1 MTDKKMVLAF
11 LSEHGDSTPKQ
22 ISDATGIF
30 IVTVGMTLD
39 ELEAAVKKPRYTP
52 FLGRRACPLTRPLWE
67 TRVQADAF
75 ETALEQVEPR
85 QGGMIYT
92 ILVAIAGGV
101 ILTWLYRLIIGSR
114 DRSGRGSGDIR
125 KVA

>member
-39 ELEAAVKKPRYTP
+39 ELEAAGEVRRVGRHYRKEVK
-52 FLGRRACPLTRPLWE
+52 
-67 TRVQADAF
+67 
-75 ETALEQVEPR
+75 
-85 QGGMIYT
+85 
-92 ILVAIAGGV
+92 
-101 ILTWLYRLIIGSR
+101 
-114 DRSGRGSGDIR
+114 
-125 KVA
+125 